1 MYSYRTAGI
10 VLAGAVILS
19 AVVVL
24 LGRATLR
31 WSRLSWPE
39 IAVYLIGVA
48 YMLYVAAPLLQ
59 APAPT

>member
-1 MYSYRTAGI
+1 M
-10 VLAGAVILS
+10 LAGAVILS